1 MFSQT
6 EILLM
11 IFVVSI
17 LLIFIIVLTVL
28 DILEYR
34 KNKGIKV
41 DDLEEDSLEP
51 AVMQDEVTIME
62 VEDENI
68 VEQTNNVVYDKV
80 NDEDLFV
87 ELEEDKE
94 ATLNYMMEPVE
105 VKMEEEKIE
114 PLVVSEIEENPI
126 EPVVNNIVE
135 TNNIV
140 EPEITYSDYANE
152 MPKRVNLNEELSK
165 VEETMVSEDEIEK
178 KALSFEEE
186 QERTAIIS
194 LDELMQKSD
203 DLYNENE
210 VVQYDDG
217 NEPISIDE
225 IINMY
230 NKEEKEINIPEVQAI
245 VEEKNEEPVM
255 EKKELYTKKEEIP
268 FISSVYG
275 IEKNEMSFENTAT
288 YEKLDREKTNEFM
301 RELKERIENQ

>member
-34 KNKGIKV
+34 KNKGIV
-41 DDLEEDSLEP
+41 QEVVEEENNSLSTSNIT
-51 AVMQDEVTIME
+51 DEVTIME
-62 VEDENI
+62 VEDEKELEP
-68 VEQTNNVVYDKV
+68 VKAEVYENND
-80 NDEDLFV
+80 NDLFV
-87 ELEEDKE
+87 ELEEDTNHLKD
-94 ATLNYMMEPVE
+94 AME
-105 VKMEEEKIE
+105 VKTEEKE
-114 PLVVSEIEENPI
+114 I
-126 EPVVNNIVE
+126 EPVLNEVEKNVIEPFVSEEVEVNNV
-135 TNNIV
+135 V
-140 EPEITYSDYANE
+140 APEITYHDYQE
-152 MPKRVNLNEELSK
+152 MPTRVNLNEELSK
-165 VEETMVSEDEIEK
+165 AEDTLVLEDEIEDK
-178 KALSFEEE
+178 VLSFEEE

-230 NKEEKEINIPEVQAI
+230 NKEEKEINIPEVNAI
-245 VEEKNEEPVM
+245 VNEKTEEKEV
-255 EKKELYTKKEEIP
+255 EKKELYTKKEDIP

>member
-34 KNKGIKV
+34 KNKGIV
-41 DDLEEDSLEP
+41 QEVVEEENNSLSTSNIT
-51 AVMQDEVTIME
+51 DEVTIME
-62 VEDENI
+62 VEDEKELEP
-68 VEQTNNVVYDKV
+68 VKAEAYENND
-80 NDEDLFV
+80 NDLFV
-87 ELEEDKE
+87 ELEEDTNHVKD
-94 ATLNYMMEPVE
+94 AME
-105 VKMEEEKIE
+105 VKTEEKE
-114 PLVVSEIEENPI
+114 I
-126 EPVVNNIVE
+126 EPVLNEVEENVIEPFVSEEVEVNNV
-135 TNNIV
+135 V
-140 EPEITYSDYANE
+140 APEITYHDYQE
-152 MPKRVNLNEELSK
+152 MPTRVNLNEELSK
-165 VEETMVSEDEIEK
+165 AEDTLVLENEIEDK
-178 KALSFEEE
+178 VLSFEEE

-230 NKEEKEINIPEVQAI
+230 NKEEKEINIPEVNAI
-245 VEEKNEEPVM
+245 VNEKVEEKEV
-255 EKKELYTKKEEIP
+255 EKKELYTKKEDIP

>member
-34 KNKGIKV
+34 KNKGIV
-41 DDLEEDSLEP
+41 QEVVEEENNSLSTSNIT
-51 AVMQDEVTIME
+51 DEVTIME
-62 VEDENI
+62 VEDEKELEP
-68 VEQTNNVVYDKV
+68 VKAEVYENND
-80 NDEDLFV
+80 NDLFV
-87 ELEEDKE
+87 ELEEDKNHLKD
-94 ATLNYMMEPVE
+94 AME
-105 VKMEEEKIE
+105 VKTEEKE
-114 PLVVSEIEENPI
+114 I
-126 EPVVNNIVE
+126 EPVLNEVEENVIEPFVSEEVEVNNVAA
-135 TNNIV
+135 
-140 EPEITYSDYANE
+140 PEITYHDYQE
-152 MPKRVNLNEELSK
+152 MPTRVNLNEELSK
-165 VEETMVSEDEIEK
+165 AEDTLVLEDEIEDK
-178 KALSFEEE
+178 VLSFEEE

-230 NKEEKEINIPEVQAI
+230 NKEEKEINIPEVNAI
-245 VEEKNEEPVM
+245 VNEKVEEKEV
-255 EKKELYTKKEEIP
+255 EKKELYTKKEDIP

>member
-34 KNKGIKV
+34 KNKGIV
-41 DDLEEDSLEP
+41 QEVVEEENNSLSTSNIT
-51 AVMQDEVTIME
+51 DEVTIME
-62 VEDENI
+62 VEDEKELEP
-68 VEQTNNVVYDKV
+68 VKAEVYENND
-80 NDEDLFV
+80 NDLFV
-87 ELEEDKE
+87 ELEEDKNHLKD
-94 ATLNYMMEPVE
+94 AME
-105 VKMEEEKIE
+105 VKTEEKE
-114 PLVVSEIEENPI
+114 I
-126 EPVVNNIVE
+126 EPVLNEVEENVIEPFVSEKVEVNNVAA
-135 TNNIV
+135 
-140 EPEITYSDYANE
+140 PEITYHDYQE
-152 MPKRVNLNEELSK
+152 MPTRVNLNEELSK
-165 VEETMVSEDEIEK
+165 AEDTLVLEDEIEDK
-178 KALSFEEE
+178 VLSFEEE

-230 NKEEKEINIPEVQAI
+230 NKEEKEINIPEVNAI
-245 VEEKNEEPVM
+245 VNEKVEEKEV
-255 EKKELYTKKEEIP
+255 EKKELYTKKEDIP

>member
-34 KNKGIKV
+34 KNKGIV
-41 DDLEEDSLEP
+41 QEVVEEENNSLSTSNIT
-51 AVMQDEVTIME
+51 DEVTIME
-62 VEDENI
+62 VEDEKELEP
-68 VEQTNNVVYDKV
+68 VKAEVYENND
-80 NDEDLFV
+80 NDLFV
-87 ELEEDKE
+87 ELEEDTNHVKD
-94 ATLNYMMEPVE
+94 AME
-105 VKMEEEKIE
+105 VKTEEKKIE
-114 PLVVSEIEENPI
+114 PVLNEVEENVIEPFVSEEVE
-126 EPVVNNIVE
+126 VNNV
-135 TNNIV
+135 V
-140 EPEITYSDYANE
+140 APEITYHDYQE
-152 MPKRVNLNEELSK
+152 MPTRVNLNEELSK
-165 VEETMVSEDEIEK
+165 AEDTLVLEDEIEDK
-178 KALSFEEE
+178 VLSFEEE

-230 NKEEKEINIPEVQAI
+230 NKEEKEINIPEVNAI
-245 VEEKNEEPVM
+245 VNEKTEEKEV
-255 EKKELYTKKEEIP
+255 EKKELYTKKEDIP

>member
-34 KNKGIKV
+34 KNKGIV
-41 DDLEEDSLEP
+41 QEVVEEENNSLSTSNIT
-51 AVMQDEVTIME
+51 DEVTIME
-62 VEDENI
+62 VEDEKELEP
-68 VEQTNNVVYDKV
+68 VKAEVYENND
-80 NDEDLFV
+80 NDLFV
-87 ELEEDKE
+87 ELEEDKNHLKD
-94 ATLNYMMEPVE
+94 AME
-105 VKMEEEKIE
+105 VKTEEKE
-114 PLVVSEIEENPI
+114 I
-126 EPVVNNIVE
+126 EPVLNEVEENVIEPFVSEEVEVNNAVA
-135 TNNIV
+135 
-140 EPEITYSDYANE
+140 PEITYHDYQE
-152 MPKRVNLNEELSK
+152 MPTRVNLNEELSK
-165 VEETMVSEDEIEK
+165 AEDTLVLEDEIEDK
-178 KALSFEEE
+178 VLSFEEE

-230 NKEEKEINIPEVQAI
+230 NKEEKEINIPEVNAI
-245 VEEKNEEPVM
+245 VNEKTEEKEV
-255 EKKELYTKKEEIP
+255 EKKELYTKKEDIP